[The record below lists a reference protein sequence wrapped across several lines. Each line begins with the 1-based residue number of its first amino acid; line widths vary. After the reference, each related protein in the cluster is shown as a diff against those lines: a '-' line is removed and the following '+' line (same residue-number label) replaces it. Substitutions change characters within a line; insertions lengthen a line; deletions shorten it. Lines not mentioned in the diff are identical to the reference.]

1 MSSPHPRQ
9 RDFSSY
15 LENYLALPFEREME
29 RYRSLRLRELVA
41 ELGGIDFLN
50 VLDVGIGVSPVSRS
64 LEGIPKTLT
73 LVEPIQELLDID
85 RERHPLDAA
94 ERFVGTVE
102 NLPRALVPAGG
113 FDLVLLSSVL
123 HEAADSRTM
132 LDSVWSVMHRGGLL
146 VVVVPNRYSV
156 HRILGVHL
164 GIQDSIDSASPT
176 EELMEQS
183 TAYSRESLHELL
195 STSGFVEHS
204 SFTHFLK
211 PFAHAQLHQAIQ
223 TEIIT
228 ADDLDACARLGR
240 LTDEFGSEIIS
251 VSRKVES

>member
-1 MSSPHPRQ
+1 MSSPRPKQ

-50 VLDVGIGVSPVSRS
+50 VLDVGIGVSPVSRA
-64 LEGIPKTLT
+64 LDGIPKTLT
-73 LVEPIQELLDID
+73 LVEPIQEFLDID
-85 RERHPLDAA
+85 RERHPLDTA

-102 NLPRALVPAGG
+102 KLPTALVPEDG

-123 HEAADSRTM
+123 HEASDPRTM
-132 LDSVWSVMHRGGLL
+132 LNSVWSLMCNGGLL
-146 VVVVPNRYSV
+146 IVVVPNRYSV

-164 GIQDSIDSASPT
+164 GIQESIESASPT

-183 TAYSRESLHELL
+183 AAYSRESLRELL
-195 STSGFVEHS
+195 SSCGFVENF

-211 PFAHAQLHQAIQ
+211 PFTHAQLYQALQ

-251 VSRKVES
+251 VSRKFQS